1 MTWYSEDLNLHLNL
15 ENKDIGE
22 NLIEHLSS
30 RKDIVHRINSLDSQK
45 SPNGSTRP
53 FGMKPGAD
61 KSLNDLIEYLW
72 NNIRGERGVTWLL
85 IFISATE
92 NDFEITNFIREKT
105 NNFAWS
111 YYPKGF
117 KEDPYDVVIND
128 LRILNETLSYALRLR
143 SLTLIEY
150 ILNSS
155 ENLYINASLSEIQ
168 LRPLLID
175 QDDEN
180 VQKILKFIVTK
191 DIIIVNDGSLKL
203 EESNDEEQND
213 DELMIRSISNPK
225 FSDVEGYIHKANDEA
240 FEKSISK

>member
-1 MTWYSEDLNLHLNL
+1 MNLHLN
-15 ENKDIGE
+15 
-22 NLIEHLSS
+22 S
-30 RKDIVHRINSLDSQK
+30 R
-45 SPNGSTRP
+45 
-53 FGMKPGAD
+53 PGGD

-72 NNIRGERGVTWLL
+72 NNISGERGVICLL

-92 NDFEITNFIREKT
+92 SDYEITNFIRERT
-105 NNFAWS
+105 NSFAWH

-117 KEDPYDVVIND
+117 KEDPYEVVIND
-128 LRILNETLSYALRLR
+128 LRILNETFSYALRLR

-155 ENLYINASLSEIQ
+155 ENFYINASLSEIQ

-175 QDDEN
+175 QADEN

-203 EESNDEEQND
+203 EESTGEDRNENEDEII
-213 DELMIRSISNPK
+213 IRSISNQK
-225 FSDVEGYIHKANDEA
+225 LSEAEDYIHKGNDDA